1 MQYFQKIKWIIPTII
16 FLMTIAHAQQPEI
29 FVQLGY
35 AESVTT
41 VAFSPDGK
49 FALSGSSDKSLKLWN
64 ISSGHEIWIFY
75 AHSDWNNAVA
85 FSPDGKL
92 GLSGN
97 RDKTIK
103 LWEVSSGREIRRLKG
118 HAKSVNAV
126 AFSPDGKLALSGS
139 SDQTLKLWE
148 ISSGREIRTFF
159 GHAKSVNAVAFSPD
173 GKFALSGS
181 DDGST
186 RLWHVQTGEEIAHLV
201 AFKNGEWATVTAQG
215 YYVAS
220 AGGEKYI
227 KVRVANKV
235 SGVEPYRAQF
245 NRPEWVRTAL
255 QFENTPP
262 HFLIKNKIV
271 VENTSTYS
279 LRGQV
284 VDESELDSVTVNG
297 QSVRLDKQGHFS
309 FDVPLRIGENLIQMS
324 AKDIFN
330 NRARHNLTVINNDT
344 NPPLIVLSDDKPR
357 VIENVTVYTLR
368 GQVIDQSEVGA
379 VTINGQV
386 VRLDKQGHFSYRVS
400 LPIGRKKPIQITAT
414 DVENNRTDQKLIL
427 EHRCTADE
435 TEQLS
440 RQDIDTMY
448 RYKVKVAFKG
458 ERQASQVS
466 RDISPSC
473 LHQAVFLDL
482 SHLDLVYLP
491 DWLSK
496 FSQLRKLDISYNQLS
511 PAALSASLS
520 TLSTLE
526 VLDVS
531 HNPLFKESCW
541 MNVWCSIKPTMPAI
555 WQNLSGLRVLKLSHT
570 GGDAENY
577 GDLSHLKKLYQLDLN
592 HNRLSNIAKLNLDKI
607 NGLLRLDLSHNRLE
621 EIDFVQLSPG
631 LQILDLS
638 YNELGHLTF
647 APLADLFQL
656 NLKANRQ
663 VTFDIEFED
672 PFTLPALGNIEF
684 DDAVNMPEGL
694 IKKLD
699 SWLPLVI

>member
-1 MQYFQKIKWIIPTII
+1 MQYFQKNKWIIPAVF
-16 FLMTIAHAQQPEI
+16 FLMTIAHAQQPEV
-29 FVQLGY
+29 FVQLGH

-41 VAFSPDGK
+41 VAFSSDGK
-49 FALSGSSDKSLKLWN
+49 FALSGSSDKILKLWD
-64 ISSGHEIWIFY
+64 ISSGHEIWRFY
-75 AHSDWNNAVA
+75 GHSDWNNAVA

-92 GLSGN
+92 ALLGN

-103 LWEVSSGREIRRLKG
+103 LWKVSCGCEIRRLKG
-118 HAKSVNAV
+118 HAKSVNGV

-148 ISSGREIRTFF
+148 VSSGREIRTLK

-215 YYVAS
+215 FYVAS

-227 KVRVANKV
+227 KVRVGNKV

-245 NRPEWVRTAL
+245 NRAEWVRTAL

-262 HFLIKNKIV
+262 RILGIKNQIV
-271 VENTSTYS
+271 VENLSTYS

-284 VDESELDSVTVNG
+284 VDESEVASVTVNG
-297 QSVRLDKQGHFS
+297 QSVRLDKQGYFS
-309 FDVPLRIGENLIQMS
+309 VDVPLRIGENLIHMS
-324 AKDIFN
+324 AKNIFN
-330 NRARHNLTVINNDT
+330 NYARHSLTVINNDT
-344 NPPLIVLSDDKPR
+344 NPPQIVLPDEKPR
-357 VIENVTVYTLR
+357 VIENVYTLR

-379 VTINGQV
+379 VSINGQV

-400 LPIGRKKPIQITAT
+400 LPIGRKKQIQITAT

-427 EHRCTADE
+427 EHRCTE

-440 RQDIDTMY
+440 REDIDAMY

-511 PAALSASLS
+511 PAALSLGKLS
-520 TLSTLE
+520 ALE

-541 MNVWCSIKPTMPAI
+541 LKVWCSIKPTMPAI
-555 WQNLSGLRVLKLSHT
+555 WQHLSGLRVLNLSHT

-592 HNRLSNIAKLNLDKI
+592 HNRLSSIVNLNLDEI
-607 NGLLRLDLSHNRLE
+607 NGLLRLDLSHNQLE
-621 EIDFVQLSPG
+621 EIDFAQLSPG

-638 YNELGHLTF
+638 HNELGHLTF
-647 APLADLFQL
+647 APLEDLFQL